1 MGHGRGGGF
10 NHRDV
15 GFGSHFN
22 MFDFSFLPFLFHLGL
37 IALGWWI
44 WKKADGASVKKW
56 VGVTLLTVGLFSILP
71 LIIAIP
77 VLLIALYLTFKGKKA
92 DSDFIDEPIM
102 VTYPSY
108 TTTTHDIL
116 DEWERKT
123 NKEDHK

>member
-1 MGHGRGGGF
+1 
-10 NHRDV
+10 
-15 GFGSHFN
+15 

-44 WKKADGASVKKW
+44 WKKADGESVKKW
-56 VGVTLLTVGLFSILP
+56 TGVILLTVGLFSILP

-77 VLLIALYLTFKGKKA
+77 VLLIALYLAFKRKTA
-92 DSDFIDEPIM
+92 DSDFIDEPMM

-123 NKEDHK
+123 NKEGL